1 MTIEIKNK
9 KKQILKAAKD
19 IFLSKGFAG
28 APISKI
34 ATDAKVPKALIY
46 HYFKNKDELWK
57 EVKINIFEEYFE
69 DDIISNTPTN
79 NFYDF
84 LSYIISKRIQIYAHN
99 GDLVKI
105 IRWQA
110 LEDADKES
118 PLMTTPTSSILEPWH
133 KAIIQFQIIKEIR
146 SDVNP
151 SQALLMIMQAPSS
164 PFLISNHPFGQEDKE
179 TQLKS
184 YETMLINVLFDGL
197 KNIVK

>member
-1 MTIEIKNK
+1 MIIEIKDK

-19 IFLSKGFAG
+19 IFLTKGFAG
-28 APISKI
+28 ASISKI

-46 HYFKNKDELWK
+46 HYFKNKEELWK
-57 EVKINIFEEYFE
+57 EVKINIFKEYFE
-69 DDIISNTPTN
+69 DDIISSTPTD
-79 NFYDF
+79 NFYNF
-84 LSYIISKRIQIYAHN
+84 LSYIISKRIQIYAYN
-99 GDLVKI
+99 TDLVKI

-118 PLMTTPTSSILEPWH
+118 PLITTPNSSILKPWH
-133 KAIIQFQIIKEIR
+133 EAIIHFQNIKEIR

-179 TQLKS
+179 AQLKL

-197 KNIVK
+197 KYIAK

>member
-1 MTIEIKNK
+1 MSIQPTDK

-19 IFLSKGFAG
+19 IFLAKGFAG
-28 APISKI
+28 ASISTI
-34 ATDAKVPKALIY
+34 ATNAKVPKALIY

-57 EVKINIFEEYFE
+57 EVKINIFNEYFE
-69 DDIISNTPTN
+69 DDIISSTPTH

-99 GDLVKI
+99 TDLVKI

-118 PLMTTPTSSILEPWH
+118 PLITTPHSSILKPWH
-133 KAIIQFQIIKEIR
+133 EAITHFQNTKEIR
-146 SDVNP
+146 SDVDP

-164 PFLISNHPFGQEDKE
+164 PFLISNHPFGIKDRE

-184 YETMLINVLFDGL
+184 YETMLINILYNGL
-197 KNIVK
+197 KK